1 VADPEKKLEII
12 EVTDLA
18 ARVTPYLFIDELHGS
33 VIGVIVGRGI
43 SRETDFLLEEFKA
56 LQGEDA
62 EINDLELEN
71 FVKKTIEELQDP
83 DLSFVP
89 YLNSADDLNKLAES
103 LAQWCSSFLAGF
115 ALGCG
120 EERRELP
127 PDIQEIIKDFA
138 ALTAMEAEDT
148 PGSVEEDSY
157 MQIFE
162 YVRVT
167 VLWMYDLMIE
177 QP

>member
-1 VADPEKKLEII
+1 MEII
-12 EVTDLA
+12 EVRDLA
-18 ARVTPYLFIDELHGS
+18 AKVTPYLFIDELHGS
-33 VIGVIVGRGI
+33 AIGTIVGRGV
-43 SRETDFLLEEFKA
+43 SRETDFPSQEFKA
-56 LQGEDA
+56 LQGEDL
-62 EINDLELEN
+62 EINDQELEN
-71 FVKKTIEELQDP
+71 FVKKTIEELKDP
-83 DLSFVP
+83 DLSFTP
-89 YLNSADDLNKLAES
+89 YLASADDLNKLSES

-120 EERRELP
+120 EERSELP

-138 ALTAMEAEDT
+138 ALTAMEVEDAS
-148 PGSVEEDSY
+148 GSVDEDSY

>member
-1 VADPEKKLEII
+1 MEII

-18 ARVTPYLFIDELHGS
+18 SRVTPYLFIDELHGS
-33 VIGVIVGRGI
+33 AIGTIVGGGI
-43 SRETDFLLEEFKA
+43 SRDSDFPKEEFKA

-62 EINDLELEN
+62 EINDYELGN
-71 FVKKTIEELQDP
+71 FVKKIIEELQDP
-83 DLSFVP
+83 DLSFLP
-89 YLNSADDLNKLAES
+89 HLTSADDLNKLSES

-115 ALGCG
+115 ALGCS
-120 EERRELP
+120 EERSELA

-138 ALTAMEAEDT
+138 ALTAMEAEDV

-157 MQIFE
+157 TEIFE

-177 QP
+177 KS

>member
-1 VADPEKKLEII
+1 MEKI

-18 ARVTPYLFIDELHGS
+18 AKVTPYLFIDELHGS
-33 VIGVIVGRGI
+33 VIGTIVGRGV
-43 SRETDFLLEEFKA
+43 SRETDFPLEEFKA

-62 EINDLELEN
+62 EINNHELEN
-71 FVKKTIEELQDP
+71 FVKKIIEELKDP
-83 DLSFVP
+83 DLSFLP
-89 YLNSADDLNKLAES
+89 HLTSADDLNKLAES

-120 EERRELP
+120 EERSELP

-138 ALTAMEAEDT
+138 ALTAMEAEDA
-148 PGSVEEDSY
+148 PGSIEEDSY

-177 QP
+177 QS

>member
-1 VADPEKKLEII
+1 MEII

-18 ARVTPYLFIDELHGS
+18 AKVTPYLFIDELHGS
-33 VIGVIVGRGI
+33 AIGTIVGRGV
-43 SRETDFLLEEFKA
+43 SLEKDFPVEEFKA
-56 LQGEDA
+56 LQGEDL
-62 EINDLELEN
+62 EISNHELKN
-71 FVKKTIEELQDP
+71 FVKKIIEELKDP

-89 YLNSADDLNKLAES
+89 YLASADDLDKLAES

-120 EERRELP
+120 EERSELP

-138 ALTAMEAEDT
+138 ALTAMEAEDA

>member
-1 VADPEKKLEII
+1 METI

-18 ARVTPYLFIDELHGS
+18 AKVTPYLYIDELHGS
-33 VIGVIVGRGI
+33 AIGTIVGRGV
-43 SRETDFLLEEFKA
+43 SRETDFPLEEFKA

-62 EINDLELEN
+62 EINDHELEN
-71 FVKKTIEELQDP
+71 FVKKIIEELKDP
-83 DLSFVP
+83 DLSFLP
-89 YLNSADDLNKLAES
+89 HLTSEDDLNKLAES

-115 ALGCG
+115 ALGCSKKKRG
-120 EERRELP
+120 ELP

-138 ALTAMEAEDT
+138 ALTAMEAEDA
-148 PGSVEEDSY
+148 PGSVEEESY
-157 MQIFE
+157 TQIFE

-177 QP
+177 QS

>member
-1 VADPEKKLEII
+1 MEKS
-12 EVTDLA
+12 EVKDLA
-18 ARVTPYLFIDELHGS
+18 SKVTPYLFIDELHGS
-33 VIGVIVGRGI
+33 VIGTIVGRGV
-43 SRETDFLLEEFKA
+43 SQETDFPLEEFKA

-62 EINDLELEN
+62 EINDHELEN
-71 FVKKTIEELQDP
+71 FLKKIIGELRDP
-83 DLSFVP
+83 DLSFLP
-89 YLNSADDLNKLAES
+89 HLTSADDLNKLAES

-120 EERRELP
+120 EERSELP

-138 ALTAMEAEDT
+138 ALTTMEAEDA
-148 PGSVEEDSY
+148 PGAVEEGSY

-167 VLWMYDLMIE
+167 VLWMYDLMTE
-177 QP
+177 QS

>member
-1 VADPEKKLEII
+1 MEII

-18 ARVTPYLFIDELHGS
+18 AKVTPYLFIDELHGS
-33 VIGVIVGRGI
+33 AIGTIVGRGV
-43 SRETDFLLEEFKA
+43 SRETDFPSEEFKA
-56 LQGEDA
+56 FQGEDA
-62 EINDLELEN
+62 EISDHELEN
-71 FVKKTIEELQDP
+71 FVKKIIEELQDP
-83 DLSFVP
+83 DLNFLP
-89 YLNSADDLNKLAES
+89 HLTSADDLNKLAES

-115 ALGCG
+115 ALGFS
-120 EERRELP
+120 EERSELA

-138 ALTAMEAEDT
+138 ALTAMEAEDV

-157 MQIFE
+157 TEIFE

-177 QP
+177 QS

>member
-1 VADPEKKLEII
+1 MEII

-18 ARVTPYLFIDELHGS
+18 AKVTPYLFIDELHGS
-33 VIGVIVGRGI
+33 AIGTIVGRGV
-43 SRETDFLLEEFKA
+43 SLETDFPLEEFKA
-56 LQGEDA
+56 LQGEDL
-62 EINDLELEN
+62 EISDHELKN
-71 FVKKTIEELQDP
+71 FVKKIIEELKDP

-89 YLNSADDLNKLAES
+89 YLAIADDLDKLAES

-115 ALGCG
+115 ALGCS
-120 EERRELP
+120 EERSELP

-138 ALTAMEAEDT
+138 ALTSMEAEDA

-157 MQIFE
+157 MQIYE

>member
-1 VADPEKKLEII
+1 LEII

-18 ARVTPYLFIDELHGS
+18 AKVTPYLFIDELHGS
-33 VIGVIVGRGI
+33 AIGTIVGRGV
-43 SRETDFLLEEFKA
+43 SLETDFPLEEFKA
-56 LQGEDA
+56 LQGEDL
-62 EINDLELEN
+62 EISDHELKN
-71 FVKKTIEELQDP
+71 FVKKIIEELKDP

-89 YLNSADDLNKLAES
+89 YLASADDLDKLAES

-120 EERRELP
+120 EERSELP
-127 PDIQEIIKDFA
+127 PDVQEIIKDFA
-138 ALTAMEAEDT
+138 ALTSMEAENA
-148 PGSVEEDSY
+148 PGSVEEDFY

>member
-1 VADPEKKLEII
+1 M
-12 EVTDLA
+12 
-18 ARVTPYLFIDELHGS
+18 
-33 VIGVIVGRGI
+33 
-43 SRETDFLLEEFKA
+43 
-56 LQGEDA
+56 
-62 EINDLELEN
+62 
-71 FVKKTIEELQDP
+71 KKTIEELKDP
-83 DLSFVP
+83 DLSFIP
-89 YLNSADDLNKLAES
+89 YLASADDLNKLSES

-120 EERRELP
+120 EERSELP

-138 ALTAMEAEDT
+138 ALTSMEAEGA

-177 QP
+177 QS

>member
-1 VADPEKKLEII
+1 MEII
-12 EVTDLA
+12 EVRDIA
-18 ARVTPYLFIDELHGS
+18 AKVTPYLFIDELHGS
-33 VIGVIVGRGI
+33 AIGTIVGRGI
-43 SRETDFLLEEFKA
+43 SRETDFPSEEFKA

-62 EINDLELEN
+62 EINDHELEN
-71 FVKKTIEELQDP
+71 FVKKTIEEIKDP
-83 DLSFVP
+83 DLSFTP
-89 YLNSADDLNKLAES
+89 YLASADDLNKLSES

-120 EERRELP
+120 EERSELP

-138 ALTAMEAEDT
+138 ALTLMEAEDD

>member
-1 VADPEKKLEII
+1 MEII

-18 ARVTPYLFIDELHGS
+18 AKVTPYLFIDELHGS
-33 VIGVIVGRGI
+33 AIGTIVGRGVL
-43 SRETDFLLEEFKA
+43 RETDFPLEEFKA
-56 LQGEDA
+56 LQGEDL
-62 EINDLELEN
+62 EISDHELKN
-71 FVKKTIEELQDP
+71 FVKKIIEELKDP

-89 YLNSADDLNKLAES
+89 YLASADDLDKLAES

-120 EERRELP
+120 EERSELP

-138 ALTAMEAEDT
+138 ALTSMEAENA

>member
-1 VADPEKKLEII
+1 MEII
-12 EVTDLA
+12 DVTDLA
-18 ARVTPYLFIDELHGS
+18 AIVTPYLFIDELHGS
-33 VIGVIVGRGI
+33 AIGTIVGRGV
-43 SRETDFLLEEFKA
+43 SRETDFPIEEFKA

-62 EINDLELEN
+62 EINDHELEN
-71 FVKKTIEELQDP
+71 FVERIIEELRDP
-83 DLSFVP
+83 DLSFLP
-89 YLNSADDLNKLAES
+89 HLTSEDDLNKLAES

-115 ALGCG
+115 ALGCS
-120 EERRELP
+120 EERSELP

-138 ALTAMEAEDT
+138 ALTAMEADDAH
-148 PGSVEEDSY
+148 GFVEEDSY

-177 QP
+177 QS

>member
-1 VADPEKKLEII
+1 MEKI
-12 EVTDLA
+12 EVKDLA
-18 ARVTPYLFIDELHGS
+18 AKVTPYLFVDELHGS
-33 VIGVIVGRGI
+33 VIGTIVGRGV
-43 SRETDFLLEEFKA
+43 SQETDFPLEEFKA

-62 EINDLELEN
+62 EINDHELEN
-71 FVKKTIEELQDP
+71 FLKKIIEELRDP
-83 DLSFVP
+83 DLSFLP
-89 YLNSADDLNKLAES
+89 HLTSADDLNKGAQS

-120 EERRELP
+120 EERSELP

-138 ALTAMEAEDT
+138 ALTTMEAEDA
-148 PGSVEEDSY
+148 PGSVEEDAY

-167 VLWMYDLMIE
+167 VLWMYDLMTE
-177 QP
+177 QS

>member
-1 VADPEKKLEII
+1 MEII
-12 EVTDLA
+12 GVTDLA
-18 ARVTPYLFIDELHGS
+18 AKVTPYLFIDELHGS
-33 VIGVIVGRGI
+33 AIGTIVGRGV
-43 SRETDFLLEEFKA
+43 SLETEFPLEEFKA

-62 EINDLELEN
+62 EINDYELEN
-71 FVKKTIEELQDP
+71 FVKKIIEELKDP
-83 DLSFVP
+83 DLSFLP
-89 YLNSADDLNKLAES
+89 HLTSEDDLNRLAES

-120 EERRELP
+120 EERSELP

-138 ALTAMEAEDT
+138 ALTAMEAEDA
-148 PGSVEEDSY
+148 PGFDEEDSY

-167 VLWMYDLMIE
+167 VLWMYDLMTE
-177 QP
+177 QS

>member
-1 VADPEKKLEII
+1 MEII

-18 ARVTPYLFIDELHGS
+18 AKVTPYLFIDELHGS
-33 VIGVIVGRGI
+33 AIGTIVGRGA
-43 SRETDFLLEEFKA
+43 SLETDFPIEEFKA
-56 LQGEDA
+56 LQGEDL
-62 EINDLELEN
+62 EISDHELKN
-71 FVKKTIEELQDP
+71 FVKKIIEELKDP

-89 YLNSADDLNKLAES
+89 YLASAHDLDKLAES

-120 EERRELP
+120 EERSELK

-138 ALTAMEAEDT
+138 ALTSMEAENAPD
-148 PGSVEEDSY
+148 SVEENSY
-157 MQIFE
+157 TQIFE

>member
-1 VADPEKKLEII
+1 MEII

-18 ARVTPYLFIDELHGS
+18 AKVTPYLFIDELHGS
-33 VIGVIVGRGI
+33 AIGTIVGRGV
-43 SRETDFLLEEFKA
+43 SLETDFPSEEFKA
-56 LQGEDA
+56 LQGEDL
-62 EINDLELEN
+62 EISDHELKN
-71 FVKKTIEELQDP
+71 FVKKIIEELKDP

-89 YLNSADDLNKLAES
+89 YLTSADDLDKLSES

-115 ALGCG
+115 ALGCV
-120 EERRELP
+120 EERSELP

-138 ALTAMEAEDT
+138 ALTSMEAENA

>member
-1 VADPEKKLEII
+1 MEII

-18 ARVTPYLFIDELHGS
+18 AKVTPYLFIDELHGS
-33 VIGVIVGRGI
+33 AIGTIVGRGV
-43 SRETDFLLEEFKA
+43 SLEKDFPVEEFKA
-56 LQGEDA
+56 LQGEDL
-62 EINDLELEN
+62 EISDHELKD
-71 FVKKTIEELQDP
+71 FVKKIIEEIKDP

-89 YLNSADDLNKLAES
+89 HLAGADDLDNRAES

-120 EERRELP
+120 EERSELP

-138 ALTAMEAEDT
+138 ALTSMEAENAPD
-148 PGSVEEDSY
+148 SVEEDSY

>member
-1 VADPEKKLEII
+1 MEII

-18 ARVTPYLFIDELHGS
+18 AKVTPYLFIDELHGS
-33 VIGVIVGRGI
+33 AIGTIVGRGV
-43 SRETDFLLEEFKA
+43 SLETDFPLEEFKA
-56 LQGEDA
+56 LQGEDL
-62 EINDLELEN
+62 EISDHELKN
-71 FVKKTIEELQDP
+71 FVKKIIEELKDP

-89 YLNSADDLNKLAES
+89 YLASADDLDKLAES

-120 EERRELP
+120 EERSELP

-138 ALTAMEAEDT
+138 ALTSMEAEDA
-148 PGSVEEDSY
+148 PGSVEEESY
-157 MQIFE
+157 TQIFE

-177 QP
+177 QS

>member
-1 VADPEKKLEII
+1 MEITEI
-12 EVTDLA
+12 TDLA
-18 ARVTPYLFIDELHGS
+18 AKVTPYLFIDELHGS
-33 VIGVIVGRGI
+33 VIGTIVGRGV
-43 SRETDFLLEEFKA
+43 SQEADFPLEEFKA
-56 LQGEDA
+56 LQGDDA
-62 EINDLELEN
+62 EINDHELEN
-71 FVKKTIEELQDP
+71 FLKKSIEELRDP
-83 DLSFVP
+83 DLSFLP
-89 YLNSADDLNKLAES
+89 HLTSADDLNKVAQS

-120 EERRELP
+120 EERSELP

-138 ALTAMEAEDT
+138 ALTTMEVEDA

>member
-1 VADPEKKLEII
+1 LEII
-12 EVTDLA
+12 EVRDLA
-18 ARVTPYLFIDELHGS
+18 AKVTPYLFIDELHGS
-33 VIGVIVGRGI
+33 AVGTIVGRGV
-43 SRETDFLLEEFKA
+43 SRETDFPSQEFKA
-56 LQGEDA
+56 LQGEDL
-62 EINDLELEN
+62 EINDQELEN
-71 FVKKTIEELQDP
+71 FVKKTIEELKDP
-83 DLSFVP
+83 DLSFTP
-89 YLNSADDLNKLAES
+89 YLASADDLNKLSES

-120 EERRELP
+120 EERSELP
-127 PDIQEIIKDFA
+127 PDIQEIISDFA
-138 ALTAMEAEDT
+138 ALTSMEAEDAT
-148 PGSVEEDSY
+148 GSVEEDSY

>member
-1 VADPEKKLEII
+1 MEII
-12 EVTDLA
+12 EVRDLA
-18 ARVTPYLFIDELHGS
+18 AKVTPYLYIDELHGS
-33 VIGVIVGRGI
+33 AIGTIVGRGV
-43 SRETDFLLEEFKA
+43 SLETDFPFKEFKA
-56 LQGEDA
+56 LQGEDL
-62 EINDLELEN
+62 EISDHELKN
-71 FVKKTIEELQDP
+71 FVKKIIEELKDP

-89 YLNSADDLNKLAES
+89 YLASADDLDKLAES

-120 EERRELP
+120 EERNELP

-138 ALTAMEAEDT
+138 ALTTMEAEDA
-148 PGSVEEDSY
+148 PGAVEEGSY

-167 VLWMYDLMIE
+167 VLWMYDLMTE
-177 QP
+177 QS